1 MLSVREQIEAWLK
14 PLQLEEKQEFLN
26 RSVVG
31 GLDRFIA
38 KGCDR
43 IIGELD
49 KNSSSKNLQVSLKQ
63 VKKEFSQYMTL
74 SPAERRDLVKKT
86 QEQIKTLTAELPL
99 KPKPVS
105 PKNNAQLSDLIIK
118 LVPPDKLRAFQLT
131 KLKTADDLLK
141 YSPKWAVH
149 KSLLTPISQCANREE
164 PYFILGRI
172 NGISEVAR
180 GPRGMLKVVLE
191 DGSGHLSWVWFNRPY
206 LRKELQNG
214 RWVLL
219 HDTPQISKWG
229 KQVVGRNETFE
240 FLTEQEMQDIQA
252 GKVLVFYPSTP
263 TLTQVFWRSL
273 LNNVLD
279 QYLNLLPQGKNFT
292 TTFSKLS
299 LVEAVNEI
307 HRPTSLE
314 LYESARK
321 RLAFEELLTLQ
332 FFLIAKR
339 RVIEKREKGR
349 KYLFEGEKILQFRK
363 SIPYQLTNAQKK
375 VLKEIRENLAKT
387 YPMNR
392 LLQGDVGSGK
402 TLVAAISFLYAADS
416 GIQSAFMAPTEIL
429 SQQHYQN
436 LTRLLEP
443 LGLKTALLTSDMK
456 TKPKRE
462 VLESLENGTT
472 DLIIGTHALLEDG
485 VKFKNLGFLVIDER
499 HKFGVMQR
507 AALEDKGKW
516 PDCLMMTATPFPR
529 ALVLTEYGDTDLSIL
544 DEFPKGRKA
553 IKTTWKSESQKETVY
568 QFAKERVLQGEQVF
582 WVFPVVDESK
592 NFLKSAVQMHQHFQ
606 KEVFH
611 GFKVGLIH
619 GKMKKEEKDSV
630 MKDFAQNKIQILVS
644 TTVVEVGVDI
654 ANATIMVV
662 EHAERFGLAQL
673 HQLRGRVGR
682 GAKQSF
688 CFLLTSPVI
697 SSDAI
702 ERMKIMA
709 STLDGFKLSEFDLKM
724 RGPGEIFGV
733 AQSGRREGGIVDL
746 KKDIDVVEEARKMAL
761 TILEK
766 DPKLTWEEHKN
777 LRDSLMAKFQPLL
790 DLAQI
795 S

>member
-38 KGCDR
+38 KGCDW

-49 KNSSSKNLQVSLKQ
+49 KTSSSKNLQASLKQ

-74 SPAERRDLVKKT
+74 TPAERRDLVKKT
-86 QEQIKTLTAELPL
+86 QEQIKTLVADLPL
-99 KPKPVS
+99 KSKPVS
-105 PKNNAQLSDLIIK
+105 RKNLSQLSDLIVK

-141 YSPKWAVH
+141 YAPKWAVH
-149 KSLLTPISQCANREE
+149 KSLLTLISQCANREE

-180 GPRGMLKVVLE
+180 GPRGMIKVSLE
-191 DGSGHLSWVWFNRPY
+191 DGSGHLNWTWFNRPY

-219 HDTPQISKWG
+219 HDNPQVSKWG

-240 FLTEQEMQDIQA
+240 FLTENEVQDIQA

-279 QYLNLLPQGKNFT
+279 QYLNLLPQSKNFT

-456 TKPKRE
+456 AKPKRE

-472 DLIIGTHALLEDG
+472 DLIIGTHALLEEG

-553 IKTTWKSESQKETVY
+553 IKTSWKSESQKETVY

-630 MKDFAQNKIQILVS
+630 MKDFVQNKIQILVS
-644 TTVVEVGVDI
+644 TTVVEVGVDVP
-654 ANATIMVV
+654 NATIMVV